1 MIRKIT
7 TNIFALVIL
16 LIIEFIL
23 AYVFISLAINTGNLI
38 FYFLTILVFI
48 NFIENVVILIK
59 RIIRKYDQGK
69 SS

>member
-7 TNIFALVIL
+7 NNIVTLVIL
-16 LIIEFIL
+16 LILEFVLSYI
-23 AYVFISLAINTGNLI
+23 FISLAINTGNLI

-48 NFIENVVILIK
+48 NFIENVAILIK

>member
-7 TNIFALVIL
+7 TNIFALIIL
-16 LIIEFIL
+16 LIIETIL
-23 AYVFISLAINTGNLI
+23 AYIFISLAINTGNLI

-48 NFIENVVILIK
+48 NFIENVAILIK